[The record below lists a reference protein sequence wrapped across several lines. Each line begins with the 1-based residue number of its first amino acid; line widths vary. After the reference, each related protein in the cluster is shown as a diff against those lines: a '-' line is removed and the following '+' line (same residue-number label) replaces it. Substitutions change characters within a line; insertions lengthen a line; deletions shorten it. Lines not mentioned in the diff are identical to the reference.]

1 MVRSLLCKAMKGGS
15 IPPYC
20 ADEEHMDSFLGIL
33 GDVIFGA
40 GVLGLILFLIII
52 AILIIACVHTHNPEL
67 IQHTKAFAGM

>member
-1 MVRSLLCKAMKGGS
+1 
-15 IPPYC
+15 
-20 ADEEHMDSFLGIL
+20 MDSFLGIL

-40 GVLGLILFLIII
+40 GILGLILFLIII